1 MTKMTS
7 EKIESLYS
15 EKVNFYYSFLY
26 ITVSLSKL
34 EEVVEDASRMVDI
47 FRNFRLQAVERYEKF
62 RKEGLEYQADCF
74 LYSQCVLSSLHAM
87 INVLINIKKQEN
99 SKAWD
104 SLIDAY
110 EYLDIAHA
118 FLKKHPHNIPVAL
131 KGLGEITEV
140 CNLWEKAFF
149 PQLSYTSAG
158 FTETIGKCSV
168 CFSNFAC
175 CEHVEGYIYH
185 GVFCQRIDRRILEA
199 NHLALVKNPKDRRCI
214 IETTHDKDG
223 YQIDVFSREKIEGE
237 TEPKPQEFKVKIM
250 RSRGLSL

>member
-1 MTKMTS
+1 MTKITS
-7 EKIESLYS
+7 EEIESLYR
-15 EKVNFYYSFLY
+15 EKVNYYFSFLY
-26 ITVSLSKL
+26 ITVSLNKL
-34 EEVVEDASRMVDI
+34 EEVIEDASHTVEM
-47 FRNFRLQAVERYEKF
+47 FRNFRLQAVERFEKLPN
-62 RKEGLEYQADCF
+62 EGLEYQADCF
-74 LYSQCVLSSLHAM
+74 LFSQCVLTSLYSM
-87 INVLINIKKQEN
+87 LNVLIQIKKLEN

-110 EYLDIAHA
+110 EYLGIAHA
-118 FLKKHPHNIPVAL
+118 FLKKHPHNIPVSL
-131 KGLGEITEV
+131 KGVNDITAV
-140 CNLWEKAFF
+140 CSLWEKAFF

-185 GVFCQRIDRRILEA
+185 GVLCQRIDRRILEA

-237 TEPKPQEFKVKIM
+237 TEPKPQEFKVKLM
-250 RSRGLSL
+250 RFHGLSL